1 MSLIEAIPEHMRLG
15 LLIELKRWAGEDT
28 TSSTMEVI
36 KRRQAEKEK
45 EMSRIKFLLEN
56 NLPLTV
62 ENLSEKIENLKE
74 DAISGVVV
82 SQNKKK
88 PLKQP

>member
-1 MSLIEAIPEHMRLG
+1 MSLLEAVPEHMRLG

-56 NLPLTV
+56 NLPLTA
-62 ENLSEKIENLKE
+62 ENLSEKPENLKE
-74 DAISGVVV
+74 DAISEGIYR
-82 SQNKKK
+82 KKK
-88 PLKQP
+88 LTP